1 MCVPVASFR
10 WSGAVIR
17 WNPDVTGSQLARTG
31 AAPCAHAFTRANAIS
46 TDEAPRKVEE
56 WLDVARGIPLLGPD
70 ALAGGGRALSSDAC
84 IEVAAAFVLSSG
96 ECRQWLTE
104 CVGVVAGRP
113 GFSKLDTAA
122 RDAELARRE
131 AEIRSIETELERRRI
146 SARRDEADAA
156 LAALVGG
163 EAA

>member
-1 MCVPVASFR
+1 MRSRLSFPLQD
-10 WSGAVIR
+10 GGIR
-17 WNPDVTGSQLARTG
+17 WIPGVTGSQLARTNPQREALHASSSVAI
-31 AAPCAHAFTRANAIS
+31 AAPRHIHQA
-46 TDEAPRKVEE
+46 
-56 WLDVARGIPLLGPD
+56 VAD
-70 ALAGGGRALSSDAC
+70 
-84 IEVAAAFVLSSG
+84 
-96 ECRQWLTE
+96 E
-104 CVGVVAGRP
+104 CVGVAAGRP

-131 AEIRSIETELERRRI
+131 AGIRSIETELERRRI